1 MTEANSRR
9 ALPPLGALRAFEA
22 AARLGSVTAAADE
35 LCVTHGAVSRHIRGL
50 EDWAGVALF
59 DRIGK
64 RLKLTDA
71 GRAYRDAL
79 SLAFDGIASA
89 SARLKEAGRKTSLIT
104 VNALPTLAM
113 RWLLP
118 RLASFQARSPGVELR
133 LVTSDEAIARLP
145 QGSFH
150 IAIRREMPWPKGF
163 TGAPFLAER
172 EIPVCTPKLAR
183 SLKIKSAAD
192 LSRATLLHADT
203 RPGAWTRWLEA
214 AGATNVEKSASRQR
228 FDHFY
233 LALQAASDGLGIA
246 LGPLPLIA
254 DDLTGGRLVA
264 PLKGPALPS
273 RAYCWVTPEAT
284 ARDPAV
290 AAFCKWLEA
299 EGGTDAASKAP
310 LPPGEGGTRRR
321 QAVGG

>member
-1 MTEANSRR
+1 MASPTTRR
-9 ALPPLGALRAFEA
+9 ALPPLGGLRAFEA

-64 RLKLTDA
+64 RLKLTEA

-79 SLAFDGIASA
+79 SVAFDGIAAA
-89 SARLKEAGRKTSLIT
+89 STRLKETGRKTTVLT
-104 VNALPTLAM
+104 VNALPTFAM

-118 RLASFQARSPGVELR
+118 RLASFQKRAADVELR
-133 LVTSDEAIARLP
+133 LVTSDEPLMRLP
-145 QGSFH
+145 QGALSV
-150 IAIRREMPWPKGF
+150 AIRREMPWPKGF

-172 EIPVCTPKLAR
+172 EIPVCAPKLAKA
-183 SLKIKSAAD
+183 LKIKTAAD
-192 LSRATLLHADT
+192 LTRATLLHADT
-203 RPGAWTRWLEA
+203 RPGAWTRWLNAADA
-214 AGATNVEKSASRQR
+214 AGVEKSAARQR

-254 DDLTGGRLVA
+254 DDLASGRLVA

-273 RAYCWVTPEAT
+273 RAYCWVAPNAI
-284 ARDPAV
+284 ADDPAV
-290 AAFCKWLEA
+290 AAFCAWLEE
-299 EGGTDAASKAP
+299 EGA
-310 LPPGEGGTRRR
+310 R
-321 QAVGG
+321 

>member
-1 MTEANSRR
+1 MTEVNTRR
-9 ALPPLGALRAFEA
+9 PLPPLGGLRAFEA

-35 LCVTHGAVSRHIRGL
+35 LCVTHGAVSRHVRAI

-59 DRIGK
+59 ERIGK
-64 RLKLTDA
+64 RLKLTEA

-79 SLAFDGIASA
+79 SVAFDGIAAA
-89 SARLKEAGRKTSLIT
+89 SARLKETSRRTRLLT

-118 RLASFQARSPGVELR
+118 RLASFQAREHGVELR
-133 LVTSDEAIARLP
+133 LITSDERIDRLP

-150 IAIRREMPWPKGF
+150 VAIRRELAVWPKGF
-163 TGAPFLAER
+163 AGAPFLAER
-172 EIPVCTPKLAR
+172 EIPVCAPKLAKA
-183 SLKIKSAAD
+183 LKIKTAAD
-192 LSRATLLHADT
+192 LARATLLHADT

-214 AGATNVEKSASRQR
+214 AGAASVEKNAGRQR

-254 DDLTGGRLVA
+254 DDLASGRLVA

-273 RAYCWVTPEAT
+273 RAYCWVAPEAT
-284 ARDPAV
+284 TRDPAV
-290 AAFCKWLEA
+290 VAFCKWLEA
-299 EGGTDAASKAP
+299 EGAT
-310 LPPGEGGTRRR
+310 PP
-321 QAVGG
+321 

>member
-1 MTEANSRR
+1 MTEPNTRR
-9 ALPPLGALRAFEA
+9 VLPPLGALRAFEA
-22 AARLGSVTAAADE
+22 AGRLGSVTAAADE
-35 LCVTHGAVSRHIRGL
+35 LCVTHGAVSRHIRSL

-79 SLAFDGIASA
+79 SVAFDGIASA
-89 SARLKEAGRKTSLIT
+89 SARLKETARKTTLLT

-118 RLASFQARSPGVELR
+118 RLASFQAREYGVELR
-133 LVTSDEAIARLP
+133 LVTSDETVARLP

-150 IAIRREMPWPKGF
+150 IAIRREMAWPKGF
-163 TGAPFLAER
+163 MAKPFLAER
-172 EIPVCTPKLAR
+172 EIPVCAPKLAKV
-183 SLKIKSAAD
+183 LKIKSAAD
-192 LSRATLLHADT
+192 LARATLLHADT
-203 RPGAWTRWLEA
+203 RPGAWTRWLDA
-214 AGATNVEKSASRQR
+214 AGAASAEKNASRQR

-233 LALQAASDGLGIA
+233 LALQAASDGLGVA
-246 LGPLPLIA
+246 LGPLPIIA
-254 DDLTGGRLVA
+254 DDLASGRLVA

-273 RAYCWVTPEAT
+273 RAYCWVTPDAL
-284 ARDPAV
+284 AGDPAV
-290 AAFCKWLEA
+290 AAFCKWLEE
-299 EGGTDAASKAP
+299 EGKTDAASETP

>member
-1 MTEANSRR
+1 MMTDPNTRR
-9 ALPPLGALRAFEA
+9 ALPPLGGLRAFEA

-64 RLKLTDA
+64 RLKLTEA

-79 SLAFDGIASA
+79 SVAFDGIAAA
-89 SARLKEAGRKTSLIT
+89 STRLKETGRKTTVLT
-104 VNALPTLAM
+104 VNALPTFAM

-118 RLASFQARSPGVELR
+118 RLASFQKRAADVELR
-133 LVTSDEAIARLP
+133 LVTSDEPLTRLP
-145 QGSFH
+145 QGALSV
-150 IAIRREMPWPKGF
+150 AIRREMSWPKGF

-172 EIPVCTPKLAR
+172 EIPVCAPKLAKA
-183 SLKIKSAAD
+183 LKIKTAAD

-203 RPGAWTRWLEA
+203 RPGAWTRWLNA
-214 AGATNVEKSASRQR
+214 AGATSVEKNAARQR

-254 DDLTGGRLVA
+254 EDLASGRLIA

-273 RAYCWVTPEAT
+273 RAYCWVVPNAI
-284 ARDPAV
+284 AGDPAV
-290 AAFCKWLEA
+290 AAFCAWLEE
-299 EGGTDAASKAP
+299 EGSIPSP
-310 LPPGEGGTRRR
+310 LEGEG
-321 QAVGG
+321 